1 MNATHPDGRADPPRK
16 QSPMAPIVQELFAG
30 GIMCGVVAV
39 LVAVLHYG
47 TAGHSMPG
55 TLSGRQKGRRRSSVV
70 IL

>member
-1 MNATHPDGRADPPRK
+1 
-16 QSPMAPIVQELFAG
+16 VQELFAG

-47 TAGHSMPG
+47 TEGHSIPG
-55 TLSGRQKGRRRSSVV
+55 ALSGRKKGRRRSSVF

>member
-1 MNATHPDGRADPPRK
+1 
-16 QSPMAPIVQELFAG
+16 MAPIVQELFAG

-39 LVAVLHYG
+39 LVAVFHYG
-47 TAGHSMPG
+47 TAGHSMAG